1 MVECVVLM
9 DQMDNQNDGTNR
21 ARRRRVIPPQT
32 VWPLLFT
39 LGNLVSGFAA
49 IHYAYKG
56 PEWHG
61 PWGWSGLTMAG
72 ALIFLGMFLDSI
84 DGAVARLTNSVTE
97 LGAALDSLSDLVTCG
112 VAPAVMVLTLVSSY
126 LGDDGTLTL
135 LGPDADL
142 PWGKVVWGIAAVYV
156 CCTALR
162 LARFT
167 VEIQPEKGPN
177 EHLAFHGMPSPGA
190 AGLIASL
197 VLLHQHVLS
206 GGGDALWIG
215 KAYAFGIPAVMFLGS
230 IAMVSNIPYG
240 HFVNRYLGRPQS
252 FRFITSLVIILF
264 LCMWWFQAT
273 VALAFVAYA
282 MTGPIYAF
290 KNRGTTLADEQ

>member
-1 MVECVVLM
+1 
-9 DQMDNQNDGTNR
+9 
-21 ARRRRVIPPQT
+21 

-39 LGNLVSGFAA
+39 LGNLIAGFAA

-56 PEWHG
+56 ADWHG

-84 DGAVARLTNSVTE
+84 DGYVARLTRSVTE

-112 VAPAVMVLTLVSSY
+112 VAPAVMVLSLVASY
-126 LGDDGTLTL
+126 LGSDGQLTI

-167 VEIQPEKGPN
+167 VETQPQKGPN
-177 EHLAFHGMPSPGA
+177 DHMAFHGMPSPGA
-190 AGLIASL
+190 AGLIASII
-197 VLLHQHVLS
+197 LLHQHVLAS
-206 GGGDALWIG
+206 GGDTLWIEIIYSQNFWMFQEHG
-215 KAYAFGIPAVMFLGS
+215 AFERTLKPKIP
-230 IAMVSNIPYG
+230 IAC
-240 HFVNRYLGRPQS
+240 
-252 FRFITSLVIILF
+252 RFILWIEKSVIVVKASFPHWI
-264 LCMWWFQAT
+264 
-273 VALAFVAYA
+273 VV
-282 MTGPIYAF
+282 G
-290 KNRGTTLADEQ
+290 

>member
-1 MVECVVLM
+1 M
-9 DQMDNQNDGTNR
+9 NQQETNLSEQQVTPR
-21 ARRRRVIPPQT
+21 KRRVLPPQR

-49 IHYAYKG
+49 IHYSYKG
-56 PEWHG
+56 ASWHG

-72 ALIFLGMFLDSI
+72 SLIFLGMLLDSI
-84 DGAVARLTNSVTE
+84 DGSVARLTRSVTE

-112 VAPAVMVLTLVSSY
+112 VAPAVMVLSLVASY
-126 LGDDGTLTL
+126 LGTDGQITL

-156 CCTALR
+156 CCAALR

-167 VEIQPEKGPN
+167 VETEPAKGPN
-177 EHLAFHGMPSPGA
+177 DHIAFHGMPSPGA

-197 VLLHQHVLS
+197 ILLHQHVLA
-206 GGGDALWIG
+206 GGGDSLWIG
-215 KAYAFGIPAVMFLGS
+215 RAYAFGVPIVMLMSAV
-230 IAMVSNIPYG
+230 AMVSNIPYD

-252 FRFITSLVIILF
+252 FRFIAFLVIIIF
-264 LCMWWFQAT
+264 TCAWWFQET
-273 VALAFVAYA
+273 VAIVFVAYSLS
-282 MTGPIYAF
+282 GPVHLIRN
-290 KNRGTTLADEQ
+290 KNNILSEDL

>member
-1 MVECVVLM
+1 MEQQ
-9 DQMDNQNDGTNR
+9 DQNIIQESFSP
-21 ARRRRVIPPQT
+21 RRRRILPSQT

-56 PEWHG
+56 AEWQG

-72 ALIFLGMFLDSI
+72 ALIFLGMLLDSI
-84 DGAVARLTNSVTE
+84 DGTVARLTRSVTE
-97 LGAALDSLSDLVTCG
+97 LGAALDSLADLVTCG
-112 VAPAVMVLTLVSSY
+112 VAPAVMVLSLVAGY
-126 LGDDGTLTL
+126 LGDDGQLTL

-156 CCTALR
+156 CCAALR

-167 VEIQPEKGPN
+167 VETEPAKGPN
-177 EHLAFHGMPSPGA
+177 DHMAFHGMPSPGA
-190 AGLIASL
+190 AGLVASII
-197 VLLHQHVLS
+197 LLHQHILA

-215 KAYAFGIPAVMFLGS
+215 RAYAFGVPIVMLLGA
-230 IAMVSNIPYG
+230 IAMVSRIPYG

-252 FRFITSLVIILF
+252 FRFIAIVVIILF
-264 LCMWWFQAT
+264 LFIWWFQET
-273 VALAFVAYA
+273 VAIGFIAYA
-282 MTGPIYAF
+282 LTGPIHVL
-290 KNRGTTLADEQ
+290 KNRDKISTVEP

>member
-1 MVECVVLM
+1 MVECATYM
-9 DQMDNQNDGTNR
+9 SQQENDSLTTER
-21 ARRRRVIPPQT
+21 PSRRRRVLPPQT

-56 PEWHG
+56 ADWQG
-61 PWGWSGLTMAG
+61 PWGWSGLTMAS

-112 VAPAVMVLTLVSSY
+112 VAPAVMVLALVASY
-126 LGDDGTLTL
+126 LGDDGSLTL

-156 CCTALR
+156 CCAALR

-167 VEIQPEKGPN
+167 VEEEPAKGPN
-177 EHLAFHGMPSPGA
+177 EHIAFHGMPSPGA
-190 AGLIASL
+190 AGLIAAL
-197 VLLHQHVLS
+197 VLLHQHVLT

-215 KAYAFGIPAVMFLGS
+215 RAYAFGVPVIMACSAF
-230 IAMVSNIPYG
+230 AMVSNIPYD

-252 FRFITSLVIILF
+252 FRFIAILVIIIFTCL
-264 LCMWWFQAT
+264 WWFQAT
-273 VALAFVAYA
+273 VAIGFIVYA
-282 MTGPIYAF
+282 LTGPIHVL
-290 KNRGTTLADEQ
+290 KNRGKKLEAT

>member
-1 MVECVVLM
+1 MSKEEIPSEK
-9 DQMDNQNDGTNR
+9 QPKGKKP
-21 ARRRRVIPPQT
+21 RRRRVLPPQH

-56 PEWHG
+56 ADWHG

-72 ALIFLGMFLDSI
+72 ALIFLGMFLDSV
-84 DGAVARLTNSVTE
+84 DGSVARLTRSVSE
-97 LGAALDSLSDLVTCG
+97 LGATLDSLSDLVTCG
-112 VAPAVMVLTLVSSY
+112 VAPAVMVLSLVASY
-126 LGDDGTLTL
+126 LGTDGHLTI

-142 PWGKVVWGIAAVYV
+142 PWGKVVWGISAVYV

-167 VEIQPEKGPN
+167 VETQPQKGPN
-177 EHLAFHGMPSPGA
+177 DHMAFHGMPSPGA
-190 AGLIASL
+190 AGLIASMI
-197 VLLHQHVLS
+197 LLHQHLLAS
-206 GGGDALWIG
+206 GGDTLWIG
-215 KAYAFGIPAVMFLGS
+215 RAYAFGVPVVMLIGA

-252 FRFITSLVIILF
+252 FRFIAGLVIILF
-264 LCMWWFQAT
+264 LCIWWFQET
-273 VALAFVAYA
+273 VAIGFIVYA
-282 MTGPIYAF
+282 ITGPVHVLKQKKVLKSAA
-290 KNRGTTLADEQ
+290 T

>member
-1 MVECVVLM
+1 MEPS
-9 DQMDNQNDGTNR
+9 DSNIQEERPTP
-21 ARRRRVIPPQT
+21 RRRRVLPPQR

-56 PEWHG
+56 PDWHG

-72 ALIFLGMFLDSI
+72 ALIFLGMFLDSV
-84 DGAVARLTNSVTE
+84 DGSVARLTRSVTE

-112 VAPAVMVLTLVSSY
+112 VAPAVMVLSLVAGY
-126 LGDDGTLTL
+126 LGEDGHLTI

-142 PWGKVVWGIAAVYV
+142 PWGKVVWGVAAVYV

-167 VEIQPEKGPN
+167 VETQPEKGPN
-177 EHLAFHGMPSPGA
+177 DHIAFSGMPSPGA

-197 VLLHQHVLS
+197 ILLHQHVLA
-206 GGGDALWIG
+206 GGGDAIWIG
-215 KAYAFGIPAVMFLGS
+215 RAYAFGVPIVMLLCA
-230 IAMVSNIPYG
+230 IAMVSTIPYD
-240 HFVNRYLGRPQS
+240 HFVNRYLGKPQT
-252 FRFITSLVIILF
+252 FRFIAFLVIILF
-264 LCMWWFQAT
+264 LCMWWFQET
-273 VALAFVAYA
+273 VALGFIAYA
-282 MTGPIYAF
+282 ITGPIHWM
-290 KNRGTTLADEQ
+290 KNRKALQAGST

>member
-1 MVECVVLM
+1 ME
-9 DQMDNQNDGTNR
+9 QHNQTVIEESEPR
-21 ARRRRVIPPQT
+21 LRRVLPPQN

-56 PEWHG
+56 AQWHG

-84 DGAVARLTNSVTE
+84 DGSVARLTRSVTE

-112 VAPAVMVLTLVSSY
+112 VAPAVMTLSLVASY
-126 LGDDGTLTL
+126 LGTDGQLTL

-167 VEIQPEKGPN
+167 VETQPEKGPN
-177 EHLAFHGMPSPGA
+177 DHMAFHGMPSPGA

-197 VLLHQHVLS
+197 ILLHQHVLAS
-206 GGGDALWIG
+206 GGDTLWIG
-215 KAYAFGIPAVMFLGS
+215 RAYAFGVPVVMLVAA
-230 IAMVSNIPYG
+230 IAMVSNIPYD
-240 HFVNRYLGRPQS
+240 HFMNRYLGRPQS
-252 FRFITSLVIILF
+252 FRFIAFLVIILF
-264 LCMWWFQAT
+264 LCMWWFQET
-273 VALAFVAYA
+273 VVIGFIAYSL
-282 MTGPIYAF
+282 TGPVHVF
-290 KNRGTTLADEQ
+290 RNRRVKQATEQ